1 MYNGLN
7 ASGDSTTHEN
17 RIEEDF
23 EELIEFNDDF
33 EEISNSTFEEA
44 TSEIFQIL
52 HEKLN
57 NSLIANLRTVG
68 LLPIWGRCVCRL
80 IQLSIQSYLTHP
92 LGYHCNITEII
103 AKTKAYIKSC
113 KKS

>member
-1 MYNGLN
+1 MLRIRKRHLAVLGEEHLQMYNGLN

-17 RIEEDF
+17 RIEENF

-57 NSLIANLRTVG
+57 NSLIANLRAVG
-68 LLPIWGRCVCRL
+68 LLPIWGRCVCHL
-80 IQLSIQSYLTHP
+80 IQLLSKVI
-92 LGYHCNITEII
+92 
-103 AKTKAYIKSC
+103 
-113 KKS
+113 